1 MSYAEWEF
9 QRAPQTLA
17 LFGPMFTPE
26 EILGLEL
33 RSNAAQ
39 CNNTAKNC
47 NAIDLPGAWNSPSS
61 RVLDLGCGAGGKS
74 VYYATLGAQVTGV
87 DLVEDYRCKAEAL
100 AAEKGVRGLA
110 RPGQEA
116 DPGNTGSGDTGPGQ
130 NAGSGNSGPGQ
141 NAGSG
146 SFTFVC
152 ADAANTGL
160 PDAGFDTIIA
170 SDAMEHFPDPEGVL
184 RECARLLRPG
194 GRLFIS
200 FPPYGHP
207 YGAHV
212 SDLIGVPWAQLLFSD
227 NDIAAAYSVLA
238 ADVPNGQKRVD
249 LRFSRDPDGRWQNT
263 YINRMTLRRFAKIKA
278 SITEEDGQT
287 TRGDKGPKASSPAES
302 RPSFRCLLYREIPL
316 RRWLL
321 PLARLPLTRE
331 YFVRM
336 AVCVLERC

>member
-1 MSYAEWEF
+1 MSEKTLLKLNRLFRRPEHPFNTEAAGGLSYAEWEF
-9 QRAPQTLA
+9 QRAPKTLA
-17 LFGPMFTPE
+17 LFEPE
-26 EILGLEL
+26 FSPGEILG
-33 RSNAAQ
+33 
-39 CNNTAKNC
+39 
-47 NAIDLPGAWNSPSS
+47 PGHD

-74 VYYATLGAQVTGV
+74 VYYAMLGAQVTGV
-87 DLVEDYRCKAEAL
+87 DLVKDYRSKAEAL
-100 AAEKGVRGLA
+100 AAEKSVRGLA
-110 RPGQEA
+110 GPGQEA
-116 DPGNTGSGDTGPGQ
+116 GP
-130 NAGSGNSGPGQ
+130 
-141 NAGSG
+141 G

-160 PDAGFDTIIA
+160 PDASFDTIIA

-207 YGAHV
+207 YGGHV
-212 SDLIGVPWAQLLFSD
+212 SDLIGVPWVQLLFSD
-227 NDIAAAYSVLA
+227 NDIAAAYSALA
-238 ADVPNGQKRVD
+238 ADLPDGQKRVD

-263 YINRMTLRRFAKIKA
+263 YINRMTLRRFAKIRA
-278 SITEEDGQT
+278 T
-287 TRGDKGPKASSPAES
+287 APA
-302 RPSFRCLLYREIPL
+302 FRCLLYREIPL

-321 PLARLPLTRE
+321 PLARLPLSKE